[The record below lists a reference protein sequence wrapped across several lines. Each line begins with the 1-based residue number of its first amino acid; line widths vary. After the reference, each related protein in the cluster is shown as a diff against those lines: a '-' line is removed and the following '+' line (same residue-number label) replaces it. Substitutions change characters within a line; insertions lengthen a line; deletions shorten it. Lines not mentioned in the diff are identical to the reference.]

1 MKLKKGL
8 SLPHVLGDAVLHGG
22 EAMGPGGYE
31 ASGGLLSIDNQEAE
45 RQEQWCPAGFFSPF
59 HSVWDPVCSIVSPP
73 SR

>member
-31 ASGGLLSIDNQEAE
+31 ASGDLISIDNQKAE
-45 RQEQWCPAGFFSPF
+45 RQA
-59 HSVWDPVCSIVSPP
+59 H
-73 SR
+73 